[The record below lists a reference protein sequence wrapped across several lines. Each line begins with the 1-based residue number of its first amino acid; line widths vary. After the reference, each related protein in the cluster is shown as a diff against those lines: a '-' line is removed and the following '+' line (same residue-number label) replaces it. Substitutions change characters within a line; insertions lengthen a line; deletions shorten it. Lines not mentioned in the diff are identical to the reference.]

1 MELHSAAKGIQLF
14 KTLIC
19 GTSGLYYFHKKV
31 RASKEGKWQGIEKK
45 KKEEKVSTQSLPLPN

>member
-1 MELHSAAKGIQLF
+1 MKSRGISCAKQRQ
-14 KTLIC
+14 
-19 GTSGLYYFHKKV
+19 V